1 MKQHIKTALAICVLA
16 LTACAFIYYIKQ
28 HPETITQLRDISPF
42 VIIALLGLYGI
53 SFLAYVVIT
62 RLSLL
67 LFGKTLSIQE
77 NLLFNA
83 YSSLINFFG
92 PGQSGPAFRA
102 VYLKKQH
109 NLSLK
114 RYALTGLIY
123 YGFFAVLSV
132 AMAFAGSRPWWQT
145 LLVSVAV
152 AGASFVFIRRY
163 RARLGAA
170 AHINTKLIGLIG
182 VMTAVQVLM
191 QVFIFAIELRSVS
204 DQISWGQVISYTGV
218 ANLSLFVSITPGG
231 IGIREA
237 FLLFSQQLHHIGS
250 ATVVAASIIDRGIY
264 LLFLGILFVLVITM
278 HAKDKLHI
286 NKGAQN
292 ETDQ

>member
-1 MKQHIKTALAICVLA
+1 MKQHIKTALAICVLV
-16 LTACAFIYYIKQ
+16 LTAGAFIYYINR
-28 HPETITQLRDISPF
+28 HPEIIRQLRDISPL
-42 VIIALLGLYGI
+42 VLVVLLGMYAVA
-53 SFLAYVVIT
+53 FLAYVAIT

-67 LFGKTLSIQE
+67 LFNKTLSKQE

-102 VYLKKQH
+102 VYLKKRH
-109 NLSLK
+109 DLSLK

-182 VMTAVQVLM
+182 VMTAVQILM

-204 DQISWGQVISYTGV
+204 GQISWGQIVSYTGV

-237 FLLFSQQLHHIGS
+237 FLLFSEQLHHIGS
-250 ATVVAASIIDRGIY
+250 ATVVAASVIDRGTY

-286 NKGAQN
+286 SKG
-292 ETDQ
+292 